1 MTTQEFIEHINK
13 MLYDQIEAIEA
24 HQETPAPVDDQPLM
38 VATEAGTQYSFDV
51 APDTQLALF

>member
-24 HQETPAPVDDQPLM
+24 HQETPAPLM
-38 VATEAGTQYSFDV
+38 VATEAGTQYAFCV
-51 APDTQLALF
+51 PDETQLALF